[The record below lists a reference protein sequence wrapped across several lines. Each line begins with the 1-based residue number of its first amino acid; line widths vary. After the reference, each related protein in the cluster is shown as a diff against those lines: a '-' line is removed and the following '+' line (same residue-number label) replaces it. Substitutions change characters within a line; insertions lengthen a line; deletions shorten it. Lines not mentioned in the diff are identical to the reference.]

1 MAKPN
6 LADRSDNISRA
17 LRSEAMWASFSP
29 AIKELYLEENL
40 PGWLLEDIMRTLYD
54 FRAR

>member
-1 MAKPN
+1 
-6 LADRSDNISRA
+6 
-17 LRSEAMWASFSP
+17 MWASFSP